1 MILMKRILF
10 FLALLAAMLFTLSG
24 CQLAAAGDSGQQL
37 VGYYIT
43 ADSIT
48 DRAGEDGKIY
58 AEAAEDGKEITYTFP
73 DIDGVPFCNLS
84 TGNATIASVSSPH
97 DTAVQEKHII
107 WSLDDKKENVN
118 LEGTLYVSTELGY
131 YTCHKNPMYQDGEGR
146 LYLVP
151 AEGPSAQM
159 DREGTVLT
167 ISDNAMTTETQSGKA
182 TEKAVHIQLHI
193 VAKAPSD
200 HVVWCQM
207 SADNRQLSR
216 VEYSSDQVPETLTL
230 EADTDF
236 LIAEAYHQG
245 QLAGRTLYQ
254 RADAAI
260 STFQLQPGGWFDA
273 LYTELL
279 WK

>member
-1 MILMKRILF
+1 MMKQNFYFLMILTTILC
-10 FLALLAAMLFTLSG
+10 TISG
-24 CQLAAAGDSGQQL
+24 CQLAATGSSGEGEL

-43 ADSIT
+43 ATSIS
-48 DRAGEDGKIY
+48 DRADENGKIY
-58 AEAAEDGKEITYTFP
+58 AEAAENGKETTYTFP
-73 DIDGVPFCNLS
+73 GIDGVPFCNLS
-84 TGNATIASVSSPH
+84 AGNGTIASVSSPH

-107 WSLDDKKENVN
+107 WSLDGKKENVN
-118 LEGTLYVSTELGY
+118 LEGTIYISTEIGY
-131 YTCHKNPMYQDGEGR
+131 YTCHKNPMYQDGKGA

-167 ISDNAMTTETQSGKA
+167 ITDSATTTETQSGKA
-182 TEKAVHIQLHI
+182 FEKVVHVQLHI

-200 HVVWCQM
+200 HVVWSQM

-216 VEYSSDQVPETLTL
+216 VEYSADQVPETLTPD
-230 EADTDF
+230 ADTDF
-236 LIAEAYHQG
+236 LIVEAYQQG

-254 RADAAI
+254 RADSTI

-273 LYTELL
+273 LYTGIL

>member
-1 MILMKRILF
+1 MMKRNLF
-10 FLALLAAMLFTLSG
+10 FFLILTTMLFTISG
-24 CQLAAAGDSGQQL
+24 CQLATAGSSGEGQL

-43 ADSIT
+43 AASIV
-48 DRAGEDGKIY
+48 DRADEDGKIY
-58 AEAAEDGKEITYTFP
+58 AEAAENGKEVTYTFP
-73 DIDGVPFCNLS
+73 GIDGVPFCNLS
-84 TGNATIASVSSPH
+84 TGDATIASVPSPH
-97 DTAVQEKHII
+97 DTAVQEKHIT
-107 WSLDDKKENVN
+107 WSLDGKKENVN
-118 LEGTLYVSTELGY
+118 LEGTFYISTALGY
-131 YTCHKNPMYQDGEGR
+131 YTCHKNPMYQDGEGT

-167 ISDNAMTTETQSGKA
+167 TTDSATTTETQSKKA
-182 TEKAVHIQLHI
+182 TEKAVHVQLHI

-216 VEYSSDQVPETLTL
+216 VEYSADQVPETLTP

-236 LIAEAYHQG
+236 LIVETYHQG

-260 STFQLQPGGWFDA
+260 STFQLQSGGWFDA
-273 LYTELL
+273 LYTEIL